1 MRRPLSWRKT
11 SRRKLLRLGV
21 FAIRI
26 ISESVNVSS
35 AVLHE
40 NQENRN
46 VKKLRARFKL
56 WLSTRDIEGVFGDGK
71 WRLLKAIENTGSL
84 TSASK
89 SLRISY
95 RKAWGDLKKAQDA
108 LNIALVEK
116 QRGGILGGQTT
127 LTEQGKKWVK
137 AYTRFRD
144 DTEKAVEKAY
154 EKHIKVLLK

>member
-1 MRRPLSWRKT
+1 
-11 SRRKLLRLGV
+11 
-21 FAIRI
+21 
-26 ISESVNVSS
+26 
-35 AVLHE
+35 
-40 NQENRN
+40 

-95 RKAWGDLKKAQDA
+95 RKAWGDLKKAQEA

-116 QRGGILGGQTT
+116 HRGGIHGGQTA
-127 LTEQGKKWVK
+127 LTEQGKKWVN
-137 AYTRFRD
+137 AYTRFRSD
-144 DTEKAVEKAY
+144 IEKAVEKAY
-154 EKHIKVLLK
+154 KKHIQELLK